1 MSKAQMS
8 YVPLCGHTTF
18 VLLTP
23 ARTMTVI
30 DEITI
35 ICNDVNKTSTSVQLL
50 AINILVKEVMS
61 AYELSQRLDLKPS
74 WKSGMDITPLRIY
87 SSLMNCF
94 KRVTSLRFCNELK
107 FHISSRDGKNLR
119 IKVLISSKSGH
130 GTFVLSAIYYVKSTT
145 KKPRKSSCTPCMLGL
160 RGKSIQVALLSQSK

>member
-1 MSKAQMS
+1 MSTKHVFEKIAKIQRS
-8 YVPLCGHTTF
+8 FVSLCGHTTF

-74 WKSGMDITPLRIY
+74 WKSGMDITPLRIHT
-87 SSLMNCF
+87 SLMNCF
-94 KRVTSLRFCNELK
+94 NKVIF
-107 FHISSRDGKNLR
+107 SSFL
-119 IKVLISSKSGH
+119 
-130 GTFVLSAIYYVKSTT
+130 
-145 KKPRKSSCTPCMLGL
+145 
-160 RGKSIQVALLSQSK
+160 